1 MEYPNT
7 PFKSDFN
14 TEILTKTH
22 CDDACQEV
30 DSNSDELEGLLK
42 WLCSTPNITS
52 LRVNTLTNDVE
63 DVLNLIK
70 AYLNDN
76 NIKVEIHPILKEV
89 IIIHNIPIE
98 RLDLN
103 KEKQEVIIDVHC
115 GASVLRGAHIF
126 APGVIGMQKGAQ
138 LNDKVSVYVDVN
150 KKCKKGF
157 CDIFNLGRKVFVGNG
172 VVKMTRKELFCDNN
186 SLKGIAI
193 EMLATISGC
202 PTLNINNLPTGSC
215 ILQNLPSIICVY
227 LLAPKPNEV
236 ILDMCAA
243 PGHKTTHIAALMEN
257 KGILVALD
265 KIQPKINKL
274 ERIRDEF
281 KANFKAFRAD
291 STKILLKIENN
302 MHSSNNVLNGPPF
315 LMESFDRILLDAP
328 CSALGKR
335 PQFLNDSTE
344 KIIRSFVPLQR
355 KLFENAVALL
365 KPHGTLVYSTCT
377 ITLGENEGVVAWAL
391 KKFKNLKLIEPPSEL
406 KLGSKGWKGT
416 DLSDKHLSYV
426 QRFDHLSVDVD
437 SVGFFVACFNKS

>member
-63 DVLNLIK
+63 DVLNVIK
-70 AYLNDN
+70 TYLNDN

-103 KEKQEVIIDVHC
+103 KKKQEVIIDVHC

-193 EMLATISGC
+193 EMLATTSGC

-227 LLAPKPNEV
+227 LVAPKPNEV

-265 KIQPKINKL
+265 KIQPKINQL